1 MTIALNFL
9 LKYVS
14 WRKIQ
19 LKFPMVMIYRG
30 ATVSDSS
37 SLSPN
42 SVIFSGAQIVDSIIG
57 KYSYVQSDS
66 YVLFTDLGPF
76 CSIADNCS
84 IGLPSHPM
92 NFVSTSPV
100 FYDSHQPL
108 PKFLINQEN
117 GPTIQK
123 RTTIGADVWIGHG
136 AKIIAGVHIG
146 TGAVVGAGAVVSRD
160 VPPYAVVGGV
170 PARVIR
176 MRFTDD
182 ICNQLLESK
191 WWEFD
196 DDTLIAMNPMFR
208 DPNLFV
214 SKL

>member
-1 MTIALNFL
+1 M
-9 LKYVS
+9 
-14 WRKIQ
+14 
-19 LKFPMVMIYRG
+19 KFPNATVHRG
-30 ATVSDSS
+30 ATVSNSS
-37 SLSPN
+37 RLSPN
-42 SVIFSGAQIVDSIIG
+42 SVIFFGTHIVDSSVG

-76 CSIADNCS
+76 CSIADNCW

-108 PKFLINQEN
+108 PKFLISQVND
-117 GPTIQK
+117 PTIQK

-160 VPPYAVVGGV
+160 VPPYAVVGV
-170 PARVIR
+170 
-176 MRFTDD
+176 
-182 ICNQLLESK
+182 
-191 WWEFD
+191 
-196 DDTLIAMNPMFR
+196 FR
-208 DPNLFV
+208 LA
-214 SKL
+214 

>member
-1 MTIALNFL
+1 MKIIFDFV
-9 LKYVS
+9 LKYVL
-14 WRKIQ
+14 WKKIQ
-19 LKFPMVMIYRG
+19 LKFPNATVHRG
-30 ATVSDSS
+30 AIVSNSS
-37 SLSPN
+37 RLSSN
-42 SVIFSGAQIVDSIIG
+42 SVIFYGAHIVDSSVD
-57 KYSYVQSDS
+57 KYTYVQSQS
-66 YVLFTDLGPF
+66 YVLFADLGPF

-100 FYDSHQPL
+100 FYDSRQPL
-108 PKFLINQEN
+108 PKFLISQEN
-117 GPTIQK
+117 DPTIQK

-182 ICNQLLESK
+182 ICNRLLESK

-196 DDTLIAMNPMFR
+196 DDTLITMNCMFR